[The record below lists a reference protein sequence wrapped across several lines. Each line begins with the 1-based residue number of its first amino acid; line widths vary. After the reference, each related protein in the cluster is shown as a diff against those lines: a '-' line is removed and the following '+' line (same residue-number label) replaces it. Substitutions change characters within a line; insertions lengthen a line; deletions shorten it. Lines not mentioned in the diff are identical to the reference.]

1 VRLIKAHIGL
11 IKYII
16 QEFKK
21 KKNLKGYVYFFGNLI
36 KLYINFWIEYFKHL
50 VNLFNSEYRKQLKQ
64 YKKYNSIK
72 KDLQQALKILKYI
85 DDKMQKAGLSRQK
98 RRQFWN
104 DFYKNGQVRKEMFDE
119 LMKEMK

>member
-1 VRLIKAHIGL
+1 MRLIKAHIGL